1 MALYSNDADATE
13 FHIFA
18 DASGLA
24 YGTVCY
30 VKVVS
35 NSGKITTC
43 LVCRKTKVAPL
54 KLLWQIE

>member
-24 YGTVCY
+24 YGAVCY

-43 LVCRKTKVAPL
+43 LVCSKTKVAP
-54 KLLWQIE
+54 